1 MYVIL
6 TLGTVTGVSIPLRRT
21 QESRSAETRLR
32 VLEATTECLV
42 EYGYAGTT
50 TAAVQQRAGVS
61 RGALMHHFGSKTDLL
76 VAAVRHL
83 AERRGANLIEQAHAL
98 GDGEDR
104 TSQAIDLLWDT
115 FTGPLFT
122 ATLELWAASRTDAE
136 LRGAV
141 LEFERALRREL
152 DIAMHQLFGETVAV
166 SPAFTE
172 AIELTLQFMRGAALT
187 TILRTD
193 AERQQQVIERWKSVF
208 TALIDEAV

>member
-1 MYVIL
+1 M
-6 TLGTVTGVSIPLRRT
+6 SIPLRRT

-61 RGALMHHFGSKTDLL
+61 RGALMHHFGSKAELL

-98 GDGEDR
+98 GDGEAR

-122 ATLELWAASRTDAE
+122 ATLELWAASRTDGE

-152 DIAMHQLFGETVAV
+152 DIAMRQLFGETVAV

-193 AERQQQVIERWKSVF
+193 AERQQQVVERWKTVF